1 MISYGDLS
9 EVSKK
14 VSPVVKTQNLK
25 TLTDL
30 KLQDQDY
37 KLQDED
43 FYKSQS
49 YTDFYHLLQNCQV
62 RQSSI

>member
-1 MISYGDLS
+1 MISYEDLS

-14 VSPVVKTQNLK
+14 VSSVVKTQNLK